1 VLAELDIDDLQ
12 IQLTEAEWDLEI
24 VRQNHAIAAEERV
37 YASQLAEQAIKIAE
51 LTLASLLAKEL
62 DKPGSVP
69 PEEMAKAEQAL
80 TAAQL
85 DLKRLNRSDELA
97 QQKELVAA
105 EVNVQRL
112 QKQIDQS
119 RLVAPFAGNVYFILP
134 FEDLQRLPAK
144 AYDPVIRLVDPTS
157 LAIEATVPESDMELL
172 TETMP
177 VSVSLRYRPGV
188 VLVGVLQQLPF
199 PYGNGGDTLVHITVV
214 NGEQNKLRVGG
225 AVDVYAEVQ
234 RRENVLWLPPQALR
248 EAGGQFYAFVRNGET
263 ERNVLVQVGV
273 RTADRV
279 EIVAGL
285 VENEIVVRK

>member
-1 VLAELDIDDLQ
+1 
-12 IQLTEAEWDLEI
+12 
-24 VRQNHAIAAEERV
+24 
-37 YASQLAEQAIKIAE
+37 
-51 LTLASLLAKEL
+51 
-62 DKPGSVP
+62 
-69 PEEMAKAEQAL
+69 
-80 TAAQL
+80 
-85 DLKRLNRSDELA
+85 
-97 QQKELVAA
+97 
-105 EVNVQRL
+105 
-112 QKQIDQS
+112 
-119 RLVAPFAGNVYFILP
+119 
-134 FEDLQRLPAK
+134 
-144 AYDPVIRLVDPTS
+144 
-157 LAIEATVPESDMELL
+157 
-172 TETMP
+172 
-177 VSVSLRYRPGV
+177 VSLRYRPGV

-225 AVDVYAEVQ
+225 AVDIFAEAQ